1 MFGLRLETRKR
12 RRREKK
18 EATETQRS
26 DVNIDDNI
34 VINVQFLIVYKRS
47 EGNGSKNLAGNVLV
61 LSRSEK

>member
-47 EGNGSKNLAGNVLV
+47 EGNRSKNLAGNVLV